1 MGILRASVL
10 ASLAAAAL
18 VLTACSDDDGPSD
31 TSDSAGSTE
40 RSATVETAPVALAEG
55 VVTAFYEEFAA
66 GEYDAACA
74 RWTRD
79 YVRSS
84 VETWND
90 NDFGKQVSDCPGLLA
105 EIVEVFTIVGKP
117 EELLVVTGVA
127 GELTGD
133 TTATVDVTLASDPD
147 ETETYELTQIDGA
160 WLISGDES
168 GELASTDEPSPT
180 SSTSSTEE

>member
-1 MGILRASVL
+1 MGILRTSVL
-10 ASLAAAAL
+10 VSLAGAAL
-18 VLTACSDDDGPSD
+18 VLTACSDDGPSETSDPAESTGPSD
-31 TSDSAGSTE
+31 S
-40 RSATVETAPVALAEG
+40 VETTSPVAAAEG

-66 GEYDAACA
+66 REYDAACA

-90 NDFGKQVSDCPGLLA
+90 NDYGKQVSDCPGLLA

-117 EELLVVTGVA
+117 EELLVVTEVA

-133 TTATVDVTLASDPD
+133 TAATVDVTLASDPD
-147 ETETYELTQIDGA
+147 ETETYELTLIDGA
-160 WLISGDES
+160 WLVSGDDS
-168 GELASTDEPSPT
+168 G
-180 SSTSSTEE
+180 STEE

>member
-31 TSDSAGSTE
+31 TSDSAESTE
-40 RSATVETAPVALAEG
+40 PSATGETTVPVAAAEG

-117 EELLVVTGVA
+117 EELLVVSEVA

-147 ETETYELTQIDGA
+147 ETETYELTLIDGA

-180 SSTSSTEE
+180 SSTEE